1 MADVVLPHNEEAEK
15 AVLGALLSDQNAAA
29 VALASLLEEHFFNP
43 KNQLVFKAAKG
54 LAAQGTAIDAVSAT
68 AELKN
73 MKVLDDVGGTDYLL
87 ELVQSCISPDNI
99 DHYVKIVK
107 DEAVLREYLLKMK
120 SIQDSYS
127 QGAIEDVGAFIQSSN
142 ESLTEIASHRTV
154 GDFKPASEVAET
166 VNNQITMSANHGN
179 KSLIGV
185 DTGYTRLNKF
195 THGWQKGDLIILAAR
210 PSVGKTAF
218 AINLAYN
225 AAVKM
230 NQPVAF
236 FSCEM
241 GADQIMKRLISSTSM
256 VNSEHI
262 QTGDLMGSEL
272 AKISSA
278 VDALK
283 KTTLY
288 FDDTANPK
296 LGDLIAKARKLK
308 SAHPELCLI
317 VIDYLNLITT
327 EGQYNSRQE
336 EVSLVTRS
344 LKQLARDLKVPVI
357 ALAQLNRNVEGN
369 EGQVPMLSNLKESG
383 SIEQDADMVILMY
396 RHDYYDAIGA
406 KTKDKAPG
414 GKSDYVQNVQQ
425 QVQEAKNAGQ
435 DKNGISVVTFSIA
448 KNRNGRIGQ
457 LLLMF
462 SKNVSRFD
470 DPPKGFE
477 AAAAQKEG
485 ITISPDDE

>member
-15 AVLGALLSDQNAAA
+15 AVLGALLADQNAAA
-29 VALASLLEEHFFNP
+29 VALASLLQEHFFNP
-43 KNQLVFKAAKG
+43 KNQLVFQAAKG
-54 LAAQGTAIDAVSAT
+54 LSTQNTAIDATTVT

-73 MKVLDDVGGTDYLL
+73 MKVLDDVGGADYLL

-127 QGAIEDVGAFIQSSN
+127 QGGIDDVGSFIQTAN

-241 GADQIMKRLISSTSM
+241 GADQIMKRLISALTSM

-262 QTGDLMGSEL
+262 QTGDLHWVLRSC
-272 AKISSA
+272 AKISFSGGQC
-278 VDALK
+278 LK

-308 SAHPELCLI
+308 AAHPDLCLI

-327 EGQYNSRQE
+327 EGQLQFPSGRGFSQI
-336 EVSLVTRS
+336 TRS
-344 LKQLARDLKVPVI
+344 LKATRPLI
-357 ALAQLNRNVEGN
+357 
-369 EGQVPMLSNLKESG
+369 
-383 SIEQDADMVILMY
+383 
-396 RHDYYDAIGA
+396 
-406 KTKDKAPG
+406 
-414 GKSDYVQNVQQ
+414 
-425 QVQEAKNAGQ
+425 
-435 DKNGISVVTFSIA
+435 
-448 KNRNGRIGQ
+448 
-457 LLLMF
+457 
-462 SKNVSRFD
+462 
-470 DPPKGFE
+470 
-477 AAAAQKEG
+477 
-485 ITISPDDE
+485 

>member
-1 MADVVLPHNEEAEK
+1 MAEVVLPHNDEAEK
-15 AVLGALLSDQNAAA
+15 AVLGALLSDSDAAA
-29 VALASLLEEHFFNP
+29 VVLASLLKENFFNP
-43 KNQLVFKAAKG
+43 KNQLVYQAAAE
-54 LAAQGTAIDAVSAT
+54 LSTQNSVIDPTTVT

-73 MKVLDDVGGTDYLL
+73 LKTFDDAGGADYLL

-107 DEAVLREYLLKMK
+107 DQSVLREYLLKMK
-120 SIQDSYS
+120 EVQDSYA
-127 QGAIEDVGAFIQSSN
+127 QGSVDDVGSFIQVST

-154 GDFKPASEVAET
+154 GDFKPAAEIAET
-166 VNNQITMSANHGN
+166 VNKQITMSANKGN

-185 DTGYTRLNKF
+185 DTGFSRLNKF

-225 AAVKM
+225 AAEHEQK
-230 NQPVAF
+230 PVAF

-241 GADQIMKRLISSTSM
+241 GADQIMKRLISATSM

-262 QTGDLMGSEL
+262 QTGDLQGSEM

-278 VDALK
+278 VDNLK

-308 SAHPELCLI
+308 SAHPDLCLI
-317 VIDYLNLITT
+317 AIDYLNLITT
-327 EGQYNSRQE
+327 EGQFSSRQE
-336 EVSLVTRS
+336 EVSLITRS

-357 ALAQLNRNVEGN
+357 ALAQLNRGVEMN
-369 EGQVPMLSNLKESG
+369 DGQVPMLSNLKESG
-383 SIEQDADMVILMY
+383 SIEQDADIVILMY
-396 RHDYYDAIGA
+396 RKDYYDAIGA
-406 KTKDKAPG
+406 KTKDKT
-414 GKSDYVQNVQQ
+414 KSEFEQNAQQ
-425 QVQEAKNAGQ
+425 QVQQAKAAGA
-435 DKNGISVVTFSIA
+435 DKNGMSVVTLSVA

-457 LLLMF
+457 LILMF

-470 DPPKGFE
+470 NPNVEFE
-477 AAAAQKEG
+477 KQAAQAEG
-485 ITISPDDE
+485 YTISPDDE

>member
-1 MADVVLPHNEEAEK
+1 MAEVVLPHNDEAEK
-15 AVLGALLSDQNAAA
+15 AVLGAMLIDTEAAA
-29 VALASLLEEHFFNP
+29 VVLASLLEESFFNP
-43 KNQLVFKAAKG
+43 KHQIVFRAGSQIAS
-54 LAAQGTAIDAVSAT
+54 QRSVIDPTTMT

-73 MKVLDDVGGTDYLL
+73 MKVLDDVGGADYLL
-87 ELVQSCISPDNI
+87 ELVQSCINPDNV

-107 DEAVLREYLLKMK
+107 DQAVLREYLLKMK
-120 SIQDSYS
+120 AVQDSYA
-127 QGAIEDVGAFIQSSN
+127 QGGVDDVGSFIQVST
-142 ESLTEIASHRTV
+142 EQLTEIASHRTV
-154 GDFKPASEVAET
+154 GDFKPASDIAEA
-166 VNNQITMSANHGN
+166 VNKQIALSANQGN

-185 DTGYTRLNKF
+185 DTGFKRLNKF

-225 AAVKM
+225 AAIHEQK
-230 NQPVAF
+230 PVAF

-241 GADQIMKRLISSTSM
+241 DASQIMKRLISSTSM
-256 VNSEHI
+256 VNSENI
-262 QTGDLMGSEL
+262 QTGDLQGSEL

-278 VDALK
+278 VDNLK

-308 SAHPELCLI
+308 SAHPDLCLI
-317 VIDYLNLITT
+317 VIDYLNLITS
-327 EGQYNSRQE
+327 EGSYNSRQE

-357 ALAQLNRNVEGN
+357 ALAQLNRNVEEN

-383 SIEQDADMVILMY
+383 SIEQDADIVILMY

-406 KTKDKAPG
+406 KTKDKSM
-414 GKSDYVQNVQQ
+414 KSDYAQNIQQ
-425 QVQEAKNAGQ
+425 QVQEAKATTN
-435 DKNGISVVTFSIA
+435 DKSGISVVTFSVA

-462 SKNVSRFD
+462 SKNYSRFD
-470 DPPKGFE
+470 SPQPGFE
-477 AAAAQKEG
+477 KAAAQQQG
-485 ITISPDDE
+485 ITISPDEEE